1 MDEATPLIKEKE
13 ERDRNKYIAEY
24 GEGSDKLEIL
34 NGRYGPYIKYKRK
47 NYKIPK
53 TVEAKSLTEEQARA
67 IVTESD
73 KNGGTTKKRS
83 SASKTKKTA
92 SPKKKASGTKA
103 KK

>member
-67 IVTESD
+67 IVAEST

-83 SASKTKKTA
+83 SASKTKKAA